1 MNVGRKTHGQT
12 EKWKK
17 RVRRGRVRGRHRS
30 IDGASKQ
37 GSKEAKQQAN
47 IPRAAHRQSLS
58 PVRSFVR
65 SSLCVTTTTGTALAT
80 KWLRVRTTAMSC
92 FPVSFRATN
101 CNLTEPT
108 QSSNKLP
115 KMLLKEL
122 QISPSPKKKP
132 QNPWQFAGQMRPK
145 LPFNLI
151 PFYFGSFRH

>member
-1 MNVGRKTHGQT
+1 MEEARKA
-12 EKWKK
+12 
-17 RVRRGRVRGRHRS
+17 RVRA
-30 IDGASKQ
+30 GASSIHRRCKQ
-37 GSKEAKQQAN
+37 ASKEAKQQAN
-47 IPRAAHRQSLS
+47 IPRAAHLQSFS
-58 PVRSFVR
+58 PVR

-101 CNLTEPT
+101 CNVTEPT

-115 KMLLKEL
+115 KKLLKEL